1 MLDLHEVHLYK
12 HKDLAGLKYEANNIS
27 REFFSTDSYLRR
39 FYLNT
44 SYMLLLTGLFVIS

>member
-27 REFFSTDSYLRR
+27 REFFYLRR
-39 FYLNT
+39 FYLKT
-44 SYMLLLTGLFVIS
+44 SYMLQLTGLFVIS